1 MLALLL
7 SSFLVA
13 AAPPTPPSNLQ
24 ASLTQAE
31 YITEELGW
39 ASEHLSFYLPVDVDV
54 QSLIVKINWWP
65 GVKGE
70 EYNVVR
76 TEGAVV
82 VTLCCEWQT
91 GDGSKVGVRY
101 RRVGR

>member
-24 ASLTQAE
+24 ASLTPTE

-39 ASEHLSFYLPVDVDV
+39 ASKHLSFYLPVDVDV

-65 GVKGE
+65 GVEGE
-70 EYNVVR
+70 EYNVVK
-76 TEGAVV
+76 TESAVV
-82 VTLCCEWQT
+82 VTLCCEWVAGN
-91 GDGSKVGVRY
+91 GDKVDVKY
-101 RRVGR
+101 RRERK